1 MLSGFYY
8 WYTLHFASVLC
19 LTWQMTFYKHL
30 LCLFLF
36 CEEWSCYGSEVKK
49 QNKKPSET
57 YSQLCI
63 MFLGVRG
70 RRTVS
75 ITWIF
80 YPLWPSSAQHL
91 HPYLCLLALLPQ
103 GHLISK
109 YGLLSQH
116 LLLTFPNL
124 IISADIYS
132 ACHFCFPRTIHWCDS
147 PWRNLYITNLTNEIR
162 EEKWSCLD
170 PGWTKEPASAE
181 RVPWKFKLWPASKYS
196 IHC

>member
-116 LLLTFPNL
+116 LLLTLPCFILYSKAKFACYSRCFLTSYFCIPVPYNEK
-124 IISADIYS
+124 DI
-132 ACHFCFPRTIHWCDS
+132 FCGC
-147 PWRNLYITNLTNEIR
+147 
-162 EEKWSCLD
+162 
-170 PGWTKEPASAE
+170 
-181 RVPWKFKLWPASKYS
+181 
-196 IHC
+196 